1 MAVTMSY
8 PKPRSLLTKV
18 IEILRTDNATVKAW
32 LPRGA
37 IIMDVDV
44 FQKVDAT
51 TDAGGVDVGLNAN
64 GDAILDGFVMATT
77 AVGLVKPGTTVGT
90 AVMGAPLAAD
100 SAVPSTYI
108 VGDSTAGGTGLVAIH
123 YILPGSG
130 EVITS

>member
-18 IEILRTDNATVKAW
+18 ISIARTDNGTVKAW

-44 FQKVDAT
+44 FQKVSAT
-51 TDAGGVDVGLNAN
+51 TDVGSVDVGLNAD
-64 GDAILDGFVMATT
+64 GDVILDGFVMATT
-77 AVGLVKPGTTVGT
+77 AVGLVKPGAAAGT
-90 AVMGAPLAAD
+90 AVMGDPLSAD
-100 SAVPSTYI
+100 SAVTVTYT

-123 YILPGSG
+123 YILPGAG
-130 EVITS
+130 ELITS